1 MHAGKWGSKAYL
13 ESLHRTYQIP
23 LPRRDDG
30 AFERALQ
37 FRSEEKDF
45 YSRLQQE
52 NDQLRHRLGKLE
64 NTLSNL
70 EQHSNTL
77 LQFYND
83 TKTSSKAKVIQ
94 TNGDGKSSVD
104 STRGSHSDARPIHDG
119 TTGSSGGDGRGERR
133 ADEMPREVLPP
144 ELPDSSGQ
152 ADQHSGD
159 GPKPREGDESGRAT
173 TESV

>member
-37 FRSEEKDF
+37 FRTEEKDF

-52 NDQLRHRLGKLE
+52 NEQLRHRLGKLE
-64 NTLSNL
+64 NTFSNL

-83 TKTSSKAKVIQ
+83 TKTSSKAKVVE
-94 TNGDGKSSVD
+94 TDGDGKSAAD
-104 STRGSHSDARPIHDG
+104 SARGSRSDAKPVHDG
-119 TTGSSGGDGRGERR
+119 ATGPSGRNGRGEGR
-133 ADEMPREVLPP
+133 ADEVPGEVLPP
-144 ELPDSSGQ
+144 KLPDTSGQ
-152 ADQHSGD
+152 ADQHLGD
-159 GPKPREGDESGRAT
+159 GPKPGQGDESGRAT
-173 TESV
+173 AESV